1 MSEIGPTPLL
11 RQLFHMDRKTL
22 GLFYEVMGKHYF
34 GSSWDTPEM
43 KEKMKRVSQI
53 MAAKAICLQPMAV
66 HINLP
71 FLQGKKLKTA
81 INLFIGDR
89 LKIKM

>member
-1 MSEIGPTPLL
+1 
-11 RQLFHMDRKTL
+11 MDVSRMMKRKTMVSVL
-22 GLFYEVMGKHYF
+22 FMEFSIIFTVCLIASNILETKQMVFGPLHLTGGLLIF
-34 GSSWDTPEM
+34 P
-43 KEKMKRVSQI
+43 
-53 MAAKAICLQPMAV
+53 
-66 HINLP
+66 INLP

>member
-1 MSEIGPTPLL
+1 
-11 RQLFHMDRKTL
+11 
-22 GLFYEVMGKHYF
+22 
-34 GSSWDTPEM
+34 
-43 KEKMKRVSQI
+43 
-53 MAAKAICLQPMAV
+53 
-66 HINLP
+66 LP